1 MLTNIRSSIPMLDQT
16 LLDAY
21 RQTNYRFDE
30 TLLNIDK
37 ISSKASALL
46 QPFALNG
53 GLFITAW
60 NPLGKELT
68 VEENKQANKKLKN
81 ELLRRGL
88 KVIEGYGESP
98 DGKWREDSFFAYPI
112 DEYTSL
118 TLCCTFEQNAVVY
131 VTSDGLPIL
140 QLNPNLK

>member
-1 MLTNIRSSIPMLDQT
+1 MLDRP
-16 LLDAY
+16 LLEAY
-21 RQTNYRFDE
+21 HQTNYKFDD

-37 ISSKASALL
+37 RSSKAASLL
-46 QPFALNG
+46 QPFAPAG

-68 VEENKQANKKLKN
+68 VEENRHANQKLKN
-81 ELLRRGL
+81 ELLRQGY

-98 DGKWREDSFFAYPI
+98 DGEHREDSFFAYPI
-112 DEYTSL
+112 DKDTSL

-131 VTSDGLPIL
+131 VTSEGLPIL
-140 QLNPNLK
+140 LLNPKLSEFAKDSNY

>member
-1 MLTNIRSSIPMLDQT
+1 MLDPSIIE
-16 LLDAY
+16 LY
-21 RQTNYRFDE
+21 YQTNYRFDE

-37 ISSKASALL
+37 ISSKASSLL
-46 QPFALNG
+46 QQFAPDG

-81 ELLRRGL
+81 ELLRQSS

-112 DEYTSL
+112 NEDASL
-118 TLCCTFEQNAVVY
+118 KLCCTFEQNAVVY
-131 VTSDGLPIL
+131 VTCTGLPVL
-140 QLNPNLK
+140 LLNPNFT

>member
-1 MLTNIRSSIPMLDQT
+1 MLDT
-16 LLDAY
+16 LLLEAHY
-21 RQTNYRFDE
+21 QTNYKFDDI
-30 TLLNIDK
+30 LLNIDK
-37 ISSKASALL
+37 TSFKAAALL
-46 QPFALNG
+46 QPFSPAG

-60 NPLGKELT
+60 NPLGKELA
-68 VEENKQANKKLKN
+68 VEENEQANQELKN
-81 ELLRRGL
+81 ELLRQGL

>member
-1 MLTNIRSSIPMLDQT
+1 MLDQT

-37 ISSKASALL
+37 TSSKTAFLL
-46 QPFALNG
+46 QSFAPDG

-68 VEENKQANKKLKN
+68 VEENKQANKKLKS
-81 ELLRRGL
+81 ELLRQGL

-112 DEYTSL
+112 NEDASL
-118 TLCCTFEQNAVVY
+118 TLCCAFEQNAVVY
-131 VTSDGLPIL
+131 ITSDGLPIL
-140 QLNPNLK
+140 MLNPDFT

>member
-1 MLTNIRSSIPMLDQT
+1 MLDQT

-37 ISSKASALL
+37 TSSKASALL
-46 QPFALNG
+46 QQFAPDG
-53 GLFITAW
+53 GLFISAW

-68 VEENKQANKKLKN
+68 VEENKQTNKKLKN
-81 ELLRRGL
+81 ELLRQGL

-112 DEYTSL
+112 NEDTSL
-118 TLCCTFEQNAVVY
+118 ALCCTFDQNAVVY

-140 QLNPNLK
+140 LLNPNFA